1 MNKFISY
8 PFTVVKFV
16 LALLLTLTAGLA
28 FAAQDSTVF
37 TFDGQDFIRVST
49 TLMTADGK
57 SAVDT
62 KLNRSDP
69 SYKALIQKRS
79 YTGDAT
85 ILGQNYETYY
95 APLTDEQ
102 GQLTGAI
109 FVGNTK

>member
-1 MNKFISY
+1 MNKYISC
-8 PFTVVKFV
+8 PFTVVKFI

-62 KLNRSDP
+62 KLNRSDS

>member
-1 MNKFISY
+1 MYKTI
-8 PFTVVKFV
+8 
-16 LALLLTLTAGLA
+16 LALLLTLTGGMA
-28 FAAQDSTVF
+28 FAAQDSTIF

-57 SAVDT
+57 SAVNT
-62 KLNRSDP
+62 KLNRNDP

-85 ILGQNYETYY
+85 IHDQNYEAYY
-95 APLTDEQ
+95 ALLTDEQ

-109 FVGNTK
+109 FVGNQ

>member
-1 MNKFISY
+1 M
-8 PFTVVKFV
+8 
-16 LALLLTLTAGLA
+16 A

-85 ILGQNYETYY
+85 IHGQNYETNY